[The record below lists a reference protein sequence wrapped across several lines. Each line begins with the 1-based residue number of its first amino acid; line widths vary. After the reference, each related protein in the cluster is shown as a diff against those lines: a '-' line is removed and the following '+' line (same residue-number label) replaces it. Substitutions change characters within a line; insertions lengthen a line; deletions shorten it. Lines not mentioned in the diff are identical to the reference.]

1 MEIKTGYTSLNLST
15 SSSKATNDTKTMDG
29 VFESLFSKVEEGS
42 EGKSDVSFKS
52 SKDELKEEVE
62 EKTFIDYENQIM
74 VLMNQPIEQSS
85 LKLEVEET
93 PDLLTEVKG
102 ENKTLNEL
110 SVDGLMKELNFDFSE
125 TEEFQSNEVD
135 DISKTITSSNQFL
148 GKELSVD
155 SGINFEAT
163 SLKNEGDLE
172 GETLKNIINT
182 DEGVIQKELS
192 FESRNQFMSSHEEDL
207 ALLMNVN
214 ESKNESVLVNNEGRV
229 NEFETESILVD
240 VAPVNELKMESVLAD
255 EDYIDE
261 SKVASTLVDE
271 NRFNDSANLIR
282 IDEEIVLS
290 NGIQV
295 SELNSSIIPMME
307 SFEVG
312 QPVTESIWTNQKE
325 IFKELVEQTT
335 LLKEGEA
342 TRLTLKLYPKT
353 LGNMQVELSLE
364 NGILQGK
371 IVVESGEVKSMMERA
386 FQQQS
391 FLSGQEV
398 QVSVEVDLNFDQH
411 SSFLKENFEQEAK
424 SSLVKTVYKKTND
437 YRSPIEEEMVDVSRY
452 SLNRVRLV
460 I

>member
-42 EGKSDVSFKS
+42 EEKSYVSFKN

-93 PDLLTEVKG
+93 PDLLAEVKG
-102 ENKTLNEL
+102 ENKPLNEL
-110 SVDGLMKELNFDFSE
+110 NVDGLMKELNFDFSE
-125 TEEFQSNEVD
+125 TEELQSNEVD

-207 ALLMNVN
+207 GLLMNVN

-229 NEFETESILVD
+229 NEFKTESILVD
-240 VAPVNELKMESVLAD
+240 

-261 SKVASTLVDE
+261 PKATSTLVDE

-290 NGIQV
+290 NGIQM
-295 SELNSSIIPMME
+295 SELNSSIIPIME
-307 SFEVG
+307 SFEVE
-312 QPVTESIWTNQKE
+312 QPVSESIWTNQKE

-424 SSLVKTVYKKTND
+424 SSLAKAVYKKTND
-437 YRSPIEEEMVDVSRY
+437 YRSPIEEETVDVSRY

>member
-42 EGKSDVSFKS
+42 EEKSDVSFKN

-93 PDLLTEVKG
+93 PDLLAEVKG
-102 ENKTLNEL
+102 ENKPLNEL
-110 SVDGLMKELNFDFSE
+110 NVDGLMKELNFDFSE
-125 TEEFQSNEVD
+125 TEELQSNEVD

-207 ALLMNVN
+207 GLLMNVN

-229 NEFETESILVD
+229 NEFKTESILVD
-240 VAPVNELKMESVLAD
+240 

-261 SKVASTLVDE
+261 PKATSTLVDE

-290 NGIQV
+290 NGIQM
-295 SELNSSIIPMME
+295 SELNSSIIPIME
-307 SFEVG
+307 SFEVE
-312 QPVTESIWTNQKE
+312 QPVSESIWTNQKE

-424 SSLVKTVYKKTND
+424 SSLAKAVYKKIND
-437 YRSPIEEEMVDVSRY
+437 CRSPIEEETVDVSRY